1 VDWFLANIELVWQLA
16 LTHLWVS
23 LVPVVFGSALA
34 IYLAWAVRGR
44 SGSALAGVLSGVYA
58 IPSLA
63 LFVLLP
69 PLLGTSYLG
78 ASNVLIALGLYAAA
92 VMFLAARDA
101 YAAVDIA
108 LIENARAQGFGR
120 WQRYTYVLFPAA
132 LPALISGLRVV
143 AASTISM
150 ASIGAVVGVR
160 NLGYLFIDGFQRR
173 IQEEIIT
180 GILVTVALALAIDLL
195 LWAVGRA
202 LTPWQRVAK

>member
-1 VDWFLANIELVWQLA
+1 VDWFLANTSLVWQLA

-23 LVPVVFGSALA
+23 LVPVAFGATLA

-44 SGSALAGVLSGVYA
+44 AGSALAGVLSGVYA

-78 ASNVLIALGLYAAA
+78 ASNVLTALGLYATA

-101 YAAVDIA
+101 YAGVDSA
-108 LIENARAQGFGR
+108 LIENARAQGFGP
-120 WQRYTYVLFPAA
+120 WQRWAYVQFPAA

-160 NLGYLFIDGFQRR
+160 NLGYLFLDGFQRR
-173 IQEEIIT
+173 IQAEIIT